1 MTEEDKFKE
10 IHKYKLELFD
20 KLPYNTTKN
29 LSVESLAN
37 MSIEQLEQLHPNYK
51 PPKEEIKEL
60 ISKDQE

>member
-51 PPKEEIKEL
+51 PSKEEIKEL